1 MPGTAIVV
9 ADGGLDAGLGHIARS
24 SAIAVAL
31 SDAGLGVRCFAL
43 GAEAPLGCDG
53 VTWEPLAAFR
63 DAPLDAAAV
72 VVLDSYRLPV
82 GDVDAAVEATPL
94 VVLHDQ
100 ERAPDSAVLVVA
112 AGSSRPS
119 GPGRLAGLEY
129 ACLRPAFW
137 SPRERAVAARINRIL
152 VTTGG
157 GDAVSGLGATLAAAA
172 RDALPETTV
181 TLVRGPYGTGGAPSG
196 IELLEAPDSLH
207 DALRDADIIVS
218 TGGQTLLEAAALGT
232 PAIAVVAVENQRAQA
247 TQLAELGAVR
257 LLELPGEGLPALL
270 RELDASA
277 EARASLAR
285 NAQAAVDGRGAQRV
299 AARIAALT

>member
-1 MPGTAIVV
+1 MPRSAIVV
-9 ADGGLDAGLGHIARS
+9 ADGSLEAGFGHIARS

-31 SDAGLGVRCFAL
+31 GEAGLAVRCFAL
-43 GAEAPLGCDG
+43 GAEAPLECDG
-53 VTWEPLAAFR
+53 VAWEPLAALR
-63 DAPLDAAAV
+63 AAPLDAAAV

-82 GDVDAAVEATPL
+82 ADVDAAAAATPL

-100 ERAPDSAVLVVA
+100 QRVSDRAALVVA
-112 AGSSRPS
+112 AGSSGPSRPK
-119 GPGRLAGLEY
+119 RLAGLEY
-129 ACLRPAFW
+129 ACLRRAFW
-137 SPRERAVAARINRIL
+137 SPPERAIAAEVSRVL

-157 GDAVSGLGATLAAAA
+157 GDGVSGLGATLAAAA

-196 IELLEAPDSLH
+196 VALLDAPDSLH
-207 DALRDADIIVS
+207 DALRGADIVVT

-232 PAIAVVAVENQRAQA
+232 PAIAVIAVENQRAQVA
-247 TQLAELGAVR
+247 RLAELGAVR
-257 LLELPGEGLPALL
+257 PLELPGQGLPALL

-277 EARASLAR
+277 DARAALAR
-285 NAQAAVDGRGAQRV
+285 NAQAAVDGRGAKRV